1 MRFLN
6 ADPIGFSGGSNW
18 FAYADGNPISLSD
31 PFGLCASG
39 AAAFVNDGGINAG
52 LDIAQFP
59 FWVADQAHH
68 ILNGNWSS
76 LGSGSYNS
84 GVTDALGGLKN
95 PYGNQGH
102 YDTNGIAPTVRDN
115 AIAAAMIVS
124 GVASRGGG
132 TVAANRVGYHATHAD
147 VVPLI
152 QQNGF
157 RAGTAPGRLGSG
169 GIYVNSSPQG
179 AIAEFAHHNPGVT
192 PSVLKVQ
199 YNPGINAST
208 TVAPRNYVDR
218 LPFNNVD
225 SISAPS
231 VRLPGT
237 TNTNVLNGSLR
248 IIE

>member
-1 MRFLN
+1 MN
-6 ADPIGFSGGSNW
+6 ATREKTRLWLLIFVGVVATLLGQTHAREIFAPSPHESGI
-18 FAYADGNPISLSD
+18 FAAQTQ
-31 PFGLCASG
+31 ASTG
-39 AAAFVNDGGINAG
+39 ENYDACR
-52 LDIAQFP
+52 
-59 FWVADQAHH
+59 
-68 ILNGNWSS
+68 
-76 LGSGSYNS
+76 Y
-84 GVTDALGGLKN
+84 DALDSLL
-95 PYGNQGH
+95 
-102 YDTNGIAPTVRDN
+102 
-115 AIAAAMIVS
+115 
-124 GVASRGGG
+124 
-132 TVAANRVGYHATHAD
+132 AANRVGYHATHAD

-169 GIYVNSSPQG
+169 GTYVNSTPQG

-199 YNPGINAST
+199 YHPGINAST
-208 TVAPRNYVDR
+208 SVAPRNYVER
-218 LPFNNVD
+218 LPFHNVD

>member
-1 MRFLN
+1 MTRLLCLLLTLLF
-6 ADPIGFSGGSNW
+6 
-18 FAYADGNPISLSD
+18 SLSG
-31 PFGLCASG
+31 P
-39 AAAFVNDGGINAG
+39 
-52 LDIAQFP
+52 
-59 FWVADQAHH
+59 
-68 ILNGNWSS
+68 
-76 LGSGSYNS
+76 
-84 GVTDALGGLKN
+84 ALGE
-95 PYGNQGH
+95 
-102 YDTNGIAPTVRDN
+102 NGDLGRWSN
-115 AIAAAMIVS
+115 
-124 GVASRGGG
+124 
-132 TVAANRVGYHATHAD
+132 AANSVGYHATHAD

-169 GIYVNSSPQG
+169 GTYVNSTPQG

-199 YNPGINAST
+199 YHPGINAST
-208 TVAPRNYVDR
+208 SVAPRNYVER
-218 LPFNNVD
+218 LPFHNVD

>member
-1 MRFLN
+1 MVSQLRFLLTLFTILCFTTI
-6 ADPIGFSGGSNW
+6 ASASVQKAHAGFVFEKTWIFKGVSH
-18 FAYADGNPISLSD
+18 
-31 PFGLCASG
+31 
-39 AAAFVNDGGINAG
+39 
-52 LDIAQFP
+52 FP
-59 FWVADQAHH
+59 VKF
-68 ILNGNWSS
+68 L
-76 LGSGSYNS
+76 
-84 GVTDALGGLKN
+84 
-95 PYGNQGH
+95 
-102 YDTNGIAPTVRDN
+102 
-115 AIAAAMIVS
+115 
-124 GVASRGGG
+124 
-132 TVAANRVGYHATHAD
+132 AANRVGYHATHAD

-169 GIYVNSSPQG
+169 GTYVNSTPQG

-199 YNPGINAST
+199 YHPGINAST
-208 TVAPRNYVDR
+208 SVAPRNYVER
-218 LPFNNVD
+218 LPFHNVD